1 MPIPHFNTSEFFD
14 NIKNVIND
22 IDDELYDENVPII
35 YDRYREYRNDLIDIN
50 NVINIIN
57 RNIQFFI
64 AHNEE
69 ITDEISNLENVYQQ
83 LFKLIDDVII
93 DTSIT
98 ENDQDDLLEYIAE
111 LNFECEESL
120 KYD

>member
-14 NIKNVIND
+14 ND
-22 IDDELYDENVPII
+22 TDENVPII

-50 NVINIIN
+50 NTINFIIS
-57 RNIQFFI
+57 NIQFFI
-64 AHNEE
+64 TNNEE

-93 DTSIT
+93 DSSIT
-98 ENDQDDLLEYIAE
+98 ENDQDDLLEYIAD
-111 LNFECEESL
+111 LCGMCEKIFI
-120 KYD
+120 KYV